1 MQSPPFRA
9 LITRYI
15 RAAFGPKTTAASQ
28 RRSKRNALT
37 PVAGQ
42 AYHPHNDRRCPGG
55 QRCHCDCQYP
65 QDDAYLAQL
74 RAVGLSWP
82 PKTEEALIGEA
93 HLICYDLTWGW
104 APQQIA
110 DDIHSHLDA
119 RGVTL
124 LDVGTM
130 VDAAHSIYCPGNVC
144 DAPSL
149 CT

>member
-1 MQSPPFRA
+1 MPSPRWLAPLTVPVLAGAA
-9 LITRYI
+9 LLVSP
-15 RAAFGPKTTAASQ
+15 AFATA
-28 RRSKRNALT
+28 T
-37 PVAGQ
+37 
-42 AYHPHNDRRCPGG
+42 
-55 QRCHCDCQYP
+55 P

-104 APQQIA
+104 TPQEIA
-110 DDIHSHLDA
+110 DDIHAHLSA

-124 LDVGTM
+124 LDVGTV